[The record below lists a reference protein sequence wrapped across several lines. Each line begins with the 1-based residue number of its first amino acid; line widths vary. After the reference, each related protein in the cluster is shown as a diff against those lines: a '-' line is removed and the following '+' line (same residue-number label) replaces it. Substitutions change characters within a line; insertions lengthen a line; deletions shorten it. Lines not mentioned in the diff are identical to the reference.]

1 LLLSSPP
8 VSRSLRRFVC
18 GIAGVVFYTSG
29 RTNEGSASASDDP
42 YRIPSA
48 HREIGI

>member
-8 VSRSLRRFVC
+8 FSRSLRRVVC

-29 RTNEGSASASDDP
+29 RTNEGGASASGDP
-42 YRIPSA
+42 YRIPGPD
-48 HREIGI
+48 REIGL